1 MLSSFQSI
9 QFKKKI
15 FSDFSCSIGVH
26 CNFCFKA
33 AKENV
38 IMVDESCTSALA
50 LVVIALCL
58 NCQLVFIF
66 LMK

>member
-1 MLSSFQSI
+1 MISFVQPMQI
-9 QFKKKI
+9 LKNI
-15 FSDFSCSIGVH
+15 FSAFNCSIGVH

-33 AKENV
+33 ANENV

-58 NCQLVFIF
+58 NCQLAFIF
-66 LMK
+66 IMK